1 MGEIFGPLYS
11 LFESMFGE
19 SLNFFMWGYDPA
31 TEAYTNQNVYGLVGV
46 STLVIVLFILAVYY
60 YAINHPRWCNWGS
73 WIFTGIGTS
82 IAGAVV
88 GYLIVYT
95 RYSNG
100 YIPEGLMYV
109 MDEEGN
115 PISVLIDPLNCLG
128 FGFANFIVCL
138 LLYIGLTFVVRIW
151 SSSAKRVPFAFFK

>member
-46 STLVIVLFILAVYY
+46 VTLIIVVAALWVFYY
-60 YAINHPRWCNWGS
+60 VINHPRWCNWGS
-73 WIFTGIGTS
+73 WIVTGIGTS
-82 IAGAVV
+82 IFGAGV
-88 GYLIVYT
+88 GWGIVLYRYT
-95 RYSNG
+95 NG

-115 PISVLIDPLNCLG
+115 PISVLIDSLNCLG
-128 FGFANFIVCL
+128 FGFANFIVSL
-138 LLYIGLTFVVRIW
+138 LLYIGLTFIVRIW